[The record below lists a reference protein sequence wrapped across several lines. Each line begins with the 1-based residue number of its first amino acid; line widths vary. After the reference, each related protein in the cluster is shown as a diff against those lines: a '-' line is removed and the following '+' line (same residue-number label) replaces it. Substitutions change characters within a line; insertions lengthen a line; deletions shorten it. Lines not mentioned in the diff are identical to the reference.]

1 MSGEPAPACRLR
13 VERNL
18 RVLMPLSKLCAI
30 ASGLLMTLIT
40 LVTCVSILGREILS
54 KTVPGDFELVGLAT
68 GAAIALFMPYCQLE
82 RGNIIVDFF
91 TIKLSARN
99 HAVLDRLGALILALC
114 FALLAWRT
122 SLGGINSW
130 ATHSGSMLLGFPEYL
145 VYLAMV
151 PPFVLTAIIAIHQ
164 AMFGFGHASGGH

>member
-1 MSGEPAPACRLR
+1 
-13 VERNL
+13 
-18 RVLMPLSKLCAI
+18 MPLSKLCAI

-54 KTVPGDFELVGLAT
+54 QTVPGDFELVGLAT

>member
-1 MSGEPAPACRLR
+1 
-13 VERNL
+13 
-18 RVLMPLSKLCAI
+18 MPLSKLCAI